1 MYDQLYAQLKYEVE
15 VERQRY
21 FLTKEEELEL
31 MKHNLRYQRMNGLG
45 EMLLA
50 LFEKPEGTSKEQPD
64 NGRWVAVKDISERLK
79 QRFKG
84 AFQPD
89 TGTMVK
95 IGQFLSR
102 PEYKFESERRSYGWV
117 YWVKEKE

>member
-64 NGRWVAVKDISERLK
+64 NGRWVAVEGIS
-79 QRFKG
+79 
-84 AFQPD
+84 PD
-89 TGTMVK
+89 YTPWAIRAACCRAGLPVSVRGRWSTW
-95 IGQFLSR
+95 R
-102 PEYKFESERRSYGWV
+102 
-117 YWVKEKE
+117 